1 MNTLGRETISRTR
14 TSVAIIVTAAL
25 AATSAL
31 VGATTVAQAATTEDV
46 VESDI
51 NPFPFP
57 YTGWHQETSNPRA
70 HAITDDGLT
79 MVGQSSVINGYAD
92 NLPPLNSNNA
102 PLTRTFLESVSYEI
116 TAGELDFQIP
126 LYFTAGVN
134 PVPQFATLHKAN
146 LDGVGVQSLS
156 WDAEDWIATNDVGDI
171 TEGTQATLQD
181 FLRQINDYEVR
192 GFGFASSGF
201 PGEYGSVSYVT
212 WDDTTYNFVRSPLS
226 SETVTG
232 SDIDPE
238 KTLLNYLGWHQES
251 EDAEPGNA
259 QVLNGQGLALTGPS
273 QVINGYLNAA
283 DDPDTF
289 QELDRTNFLSEVLN
303 ARITVAD
310 GGHASFQV
318 PLYVRPEGATDWTFT
333 TLYPAVPDGEGPN
346 SFALSDEWKSSN
358 AFGAI
363 EADAN
368 VPLGQLVSELGSDYW
383 VVAFGVHED
392 PTETSVVE
400 SLTWLDT
407 TYTFANPAPTS
418 EVVTNNEV
426 ASDAE
431 PYAGWHQG
439 YDDGDPPT
447 DHQQVNS
454 DGLVLS
460 PNPSQVIR
468 GEDNNSDEFDGHQYD
483 LVDVLRDGAS
493 VTVSAGTV
501 TFQIPLWFK
510 DENGDPQFTTLRT
523 EEQVL
528 GTGAHQLDPYV
539 EWTTSAEILSANL
552 IPIAAGSQRTMQEFV
567 DAFRDYKVIA
577 FGVQADAS
585 ATVKHLTWDGTKYV
599 FKKANATVKTQPKN
613 GKKPKVTI
621 TVTAPDAGP
630 GAVKGA
636 KVTVKKGKKTV
647 GSGKLN
653 NKGKVTI
660 TLNKKKLKKG
670 KNKLKA
676 SVAATA
682 STKAASKTFTVKV
695 KK

>member
-1 MNTLGRETISRTR
+1 MNILRRGPSSRAR
-14 TSVAIIVTAAL
+14 RSVAIVATIAL
-25 AATSAL
+25 AATAAL
-31 VGATTVAQAATTEDV
+31 VGTTTTAAQSASTEDV

-51 NPFPFP
+51 NPRPLP
-57 YTGWHQETSNPRA
+57 YAGWHQENSNERS

-79 MVGQSSVINGYAD
+79 MLGQSSVINGYTD

-102 PLTRTFLESVSYEI
+102 PLTKTFLESVSYEV

-134 PVPQFATLHKAN
+134 PLPQFATLHKAN
-146 LDGVGVQSLS
+146 LDGVGEHSIS
-156 WDAEDWIATNDVGDI
+156 WDEEDWIATNDVGDI

-181 FLRQINDYEVR
+181 FLREINDYEVR

-201 PGEYGSVSYVT
+201 PGEHGSVSSLT

-238 KTLLNYLGWHQES
+238 KTLLNYLGWHQEN
-251 EDAEPGNA
+251 EDADPGNA
-259 QVLNGQGLALTGPS
+259 QVLNGQGLQLTGPS
-273 QVINGYLNAA
+273 QVINGYLNAG

-289 QELDRTNFLSEVLN
+289 PEIQRTNFLSGVLN
-303 ARITVAD
+303 AQITVD
-310 GGHASFQV
+310 SGHASLQV
-318 PLYVRPEGATDWTFT
+318 PLYVRPEGAADWTFT
-333 TLYPAVPDGEGPN
+333 TLYPGVPDGEGPN
-346 SFALSDEWKSSN
+346 SFALTDVWKSSN

-363 EADAN
+363 EADTN
-368 VPLGQLVSELGSDYW
+368 VPLGELVSELGSDYW
-383 VVAFGVHED
+383 VIAFGVHED

-407 TYTFANPAPTS
+407 TYTFANEKPTS
-418 EVVTNNEV
+418 DTVTNNEV
-426 ASDAE
+426 ASDE
-431 PYAGWHQG
+431 DPYAGWHQG
-439 YDDGDPPT
+439 YDADR
-447 DHQQVNS
+447 QQVKS
-454 DGLVLS
+454 GGLVLE

-468 GEDNNSDEFDGHQYD
+468 GEDNNSDEFDGHQYE
-483 LVDVLRDGAS
+483 LLDVLRDGAS
-493 VTVSAGTV
+493 VKVASGAV
-501 TFQIPLWFK
+501 TFQIPLFFK

-523 EEQVL
+523 EAQVL
-528 GTGAHQLDPYV
+528 DDGVHQLDPYV
-539 EWTTSAEILSANL
+539 DWKTSNEIQSANV
-552 IPIAAGSQRTMQEFV
+552 IPIPAGGQRTMEEFV

-577 FGVQADAS
+577 FGVQADAP
-585 ATVKHLTWDGTKYV
+585 ATVTNLTWEGIKYV
-599 FKKANATVKTQPKN
+599 FKKADAKVKTQPKN
-613 GKKPKVTI
+613 GKKPKVTV
-621 TVTAPDAGP
+621 TVTASDAGP
-630 GAVKGA
+630 GAVNGA
-636 KVTVKKGKKTV
+636 KVTVKKGKKKV

-660 TLNKKKLKKG
+660 ALNKKKLAKG

-676 SVAATA
+676 SVAGTA